1 MKGETAMHLPA
12 SRSLSFACAAMR
24 GEVLPGLEL
33 GDGVFAGAA
42 TDNRAVTLGRLF
54 FGLQGE
60 RVDGFDFCGAA
71 AQEGAAAVVV
81 AAGRGRPAGCDG
93 IPVIAVTDP
102 RLALGDLARAVRA
115 QYTGR
120 VVGVTGSNGKTTTKE
135 LIAAALA
142 PMGAVLRT
150 QGNFNTDV
158 GLPLTVLE
166 ATGDEAFWVL
176 EMAMRGRG
184 EIDYLA
190 RLAQPHVGVVTN
202 VAAAHLG
209 RLGSLEEVARA
220 KGEIFHCLGA
230 DGIAVFPADEPLLAP
245 DVNQLP
251 ESRQRRFGPAS
262 VGPRGVHV
270 RILEF
275 VPAGVAGA
283 VIRLSVGMEPV
294 VARVPLAG
302 EHNARNVAAA
312 LAVAS
317 ALNVPIM
324 GAVEGLRTTA
334 LPPHRSRVLAAGGR
348 TVLDDCYNANPA
360 SMTAALRALMTSSS
374 ARAYAILGDMLELG
388 PEAEELHARLGREAV
403 AMGLSGLVAVGPL
416 AQHIAAGASALPQN
430 RVLAVDDAEQAA
442 ARVAGWS
449 APGDW
454 ILVKGSRGMRLERA
468 VDALLTH
475 LGLATQNTG

>member
-1 MKGETAMHLPA
+1 MRAAE
-12 SRSLSFACAAMR
+12 RSLGFACAAMK
-24 GEVLPGLEL
+24 GQVLPG
-33 GDGVFAGAA
+33 GPDVGAGVFVGAA
-42 TDNRAVTLGRLF
+42 TDSRMVQPGRLF
-54 FGLQGE
+54 FGLPGE

-71 AQEGAAAVVV
+71 AQAGAAAVVV
-81 AAGRGRPAGCDG
+81 AAGRGRPAGCENL
-93 IPVIAVTDP
+93 PVIAVADA
-102 RLALGDLARAVRA
+102 RLALGDLARAVRG
-115 QYTGR
+115 QFGGR

-142 PMGAVLRT
+142 PAGSVLRT

-158 GLPLTVLE
+158 GLPLTVLDS
-166 ATGDEAFWVL
+166 TGDEAFWVL

-220 KGEIFHCLGA
+220 KGEIFHCLGS
-230 DGIAVFPADEPLLAP
+230 DGVAVLPADEPLLAP
-245 DVNQLP
+245 DVSHLP
-251 ESRQRRFGPAS
+251 ESRLRRFGPAAAGS
-262 VGPRGVHV
+262 RGVHV

-275 VPAGVAGA
+275 VPAGVAGS
-283 VIRLSVGMEPV
+283 VIRLSVGMQPV

-317 ALNVPIM
+317 ALGVPILR
-324 GAVEGLRTTA
+324 AVEGLRSTA

-360 SMTAALRALMTSSS
+360 SMSAALRALMTSAGASG
-374 ARAYAILGDMLELG
+374 RGFAILGDMLELG
-388 PEAEELHARLGREAV
+388 PEAEELHAGVGREA
-403 AMGLSGLVAVGPL
+403 AALGLAGLVGVGPL
-416 AQHIAAGASALPQN
+416 AQHIVRGAADLPPD
-430 RVLAVDDAEQAA
+430 RVLGAADAEQAA

-475 LGLATQNTG
+475 LGLATTGQDSG